1 MIDTIVNAINMLHN
15 NYILM
20 IGLGVFLVTYILKN
34 IEKVD
39 NRFLPLIACGVGVA
53 IGVFATW
60 ATDQSIALGI
70 YDGVIAGLIAA
81 GGKDLLTLVVALFT
95 GKIEDWNS
103 VGDILDDGKLNGSNK
118 DK

>member
-39 NRFLPLIACGVGVA
+39 NRFLPLIACGVGVV

-60 ATDQSIALGI
+60 TTDQSIALGI

-95 GKIEDWNS
+95 GKIKDWNS

-118 DK
+118 EK

>member
-1 MIDTIVNAINMLHN
+1 MIDTIVNAMNMLHN

-39 NRFLPLIACGVGVA
+39 NRFLPLIACGVGVV

-95 GKIEDWNS
+95 GKIEDWSS

-118 DK
+118 EK